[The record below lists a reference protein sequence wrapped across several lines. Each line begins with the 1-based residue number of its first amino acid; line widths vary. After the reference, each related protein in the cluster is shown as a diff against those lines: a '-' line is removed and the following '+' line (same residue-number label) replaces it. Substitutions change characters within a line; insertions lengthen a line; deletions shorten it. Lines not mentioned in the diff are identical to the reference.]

1 MLDGPTVVYQWRK
14 SPRRG
19 VYVERQSS
27 SRREAVSQIP
37 HKTGMNGESSLPRL
51 CIYRWD
57 QFEVEGHA
65 AGSLDRYSNRKSY
78 RKLICQIADGLAS
91 GSGH

>member
-1 MLDGPTVVYQWRK
+1 MFDGPAVVYQRRK

-19 VYVERQSS
+19 IYVERQSS
-27 SRREAVSQIP
+27 SRPETVSQIP
-37 HKTGMNGESSLPRL
+37 HKTGMNGESSLPWL

-65 AGSLDRYSNRKSY
+65 AGSLDGDSNRKSD

-91 GSGH
+91 GAGH